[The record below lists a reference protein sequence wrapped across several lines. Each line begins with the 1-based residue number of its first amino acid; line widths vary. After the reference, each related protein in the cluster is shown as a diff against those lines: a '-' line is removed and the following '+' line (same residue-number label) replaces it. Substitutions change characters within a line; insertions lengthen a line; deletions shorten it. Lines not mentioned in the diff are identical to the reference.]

1 MIYDLLGMNE
11 EFRPRFVKR
20 YENFAVRIRTAID
33 SYIGEVRSG
42 AFPVPSIRFRA
53 AKKQVGTAG
62 RRRLWRRRRIGR
74 PRARQRRR
82 WLHPLASNKPQTNL
96 NKTPEAVG
104 VTQRDS
110 IRFLL
115 VCDVLKNEGRSHGRR
130 HCNRELSRTVFQ
142 DSFAKLQPVILAEW
156 AELDPVSLSDTGGDL
171 DKVIAL
177 VAERTAHQSARA
189 QSSCKSC
196 GSFCRNRRVVVR
208 RRGHRLLGICAIA
221 KGLHNVLPESAD
233 ELLRELEE
241 RTSHILKELRGGVL
255 KDTRVK
261 VRENLLF
268 SLLVTLGLGFIIG
281 VLFTGWGPRR
291 PLIPVQNR
299 GRTRIAPPIP
309 KPKRAISLRERI

>member
-1 MIYDLLGMNE
+1 MAED
-11 EFRPRFVKR
+11 
-20 YENFAVRIRTAID
+20 TA
-33 SYIGEVRSG
+33 
-42 AFPVPSIRFRA
+42 
-53 AKKQVGTAG
+53 T
-62 RRRLWRRRRIGR
+62 
-74 PRARQRRR
+74 
-82 WLHPLASNKPQTNL
+82 
-96 NKTPEAVG
+96 
-104 VTQRDS
+104 
-110 IRFLL
+110 
-115 VCDVLKNEGRSHGRR
+115 
-130 HCNRELSRTVFQ
+130 RELSRTVFQ

-177 VAERTAHQSARA
+177 VAERTAHTKALVRKQLQELWVILSEPPRRRPPSGSPPSGGSARS
-189 QSSCKSC
+189 Q
-196 GSFCRNRRVVVR
+196 
-208 RRGHRLLGICAIA
+208 

-291 PLIPVQNR
+291 
-299 GRTRIAPPIP
+299 GR
-309 KPKRAISLRERI
+309 